1 MNVLMLLT
9 AKEDVSFLS
18 EDSSLRQG
26 LEKMKAHGYSAIP
39 VLSTAGHYLGSISEG
54 DFLWA
59 IYDKDDYS
67 KKELEHTYIKD
78 ILREDFNPPVKIDVS
93 INELMERATKQNF
106 IPVVDDR
113 NYFIGIITRQDIIK
127 AVSKYVRESD
137 QHKEEKRRSDLLNLQ
152 LNYSL

>member
-59 IYDKDDYS
+59 MYDKDDFS
-67 KKELEHTYIKD
+67 KKELEHIYIKD
-78 ILREDFNPPVKIDVS
+78 ILREDFNPPVRIDVS

-113 NYFIGIITRQDIIK
+113 NFFIGIITRQDIIK
-127 AVSKYVRESD
+127 SVSKYVREAES
-137 QHKEEKRRSDLLNLQ
+137 QKEAKRQADLLSLQ